1 MDNLN
6 ELIVSAGNGDIEAMI
21 EVANYIV
28 WDDETQEIEPELL
41 ERALGYLHTAIENG
55 NDIAM
60 NSLGAMYYQGRG
72 VEQDYSKAVYWYTEA
87 ANRGN
92 VTSMSNLGYC
102 YYYGRDIPVDYEKAY
117 QMYTKAA
124 IMGDLVAEYKVG
136 DMFAS
141 GKYVAKDD
149 VSAFRIYYSLFER
162 TKDDTK
168 NPYCQEVYSGVCLR
182 LGSCLHKGKGAEINL
197 EAAQYFLGEAKQHFK
212 ARCDRGDFYAK
223 SGLKQAT
230 EEWIEV
236 TKGLEE

>member
-6 ELIVSAGNGDIEAMI
+6 ELIVAADNGDIDAML

-41 ERALGYLHTAIENG
+41 ERALRYLNTAIESG
-55 NDIAM
+55 SDVAM

-72 VEQDYSKAVYWYTEA
+72 VEQDYSKAVYLYTEA
-87 ANRGN
+87 ADRGN

-102 YYYGRDIPVDYEKAY
+102 YYYGRDISVDYEKAY

-124 IMGDLVAEYKVG
+124 IMGDLIAEYKVG

-141 GKYVAKDD
+141 GKYVTKDE

-162 TKDDTK
+162 TKDGAD

-182 LGSCLHKGKGAEINL
+182 LGSSLHKGKGTEINL
-197 EAAQYFLGEAKQHFK
+197 EAAQFFLAEAKKYFK

-236 TKGLEE
+236 TKELEK